1 VDEAYQGIG
10 IGSFM
15 YQLLMKHAK
24 EKGIQGFSAE
34 VLFSNTSMMKV
45 FKKSADRINARLEN
59 GVYELTIP
67 FEPLNNNLICFRNH
81 AGIRRVRQK

>member
-1 VDEAYQGIG
+1 VDEAYQAIG

-15 YQLLMKHAK
+15 YKLLMKHAK

-45 FKKSADRINARLEN
+45 FKKSADRINARLEK
-59 GVYELTIP
+59 GIYELTIP
-67 FEPLNNNLICFRNH
+67 FESSTI
-81 AGIRRVRQK
+81 I